1 MDFVY
6 AIMWLLAGA
15 ILIFRMGRENRV
27 FYIAGGFF
35 VFLGCWWL
43 ADALMPQ
50 LLLFEGIP
58 GVILRVVTVVVLI
71 LLCRVMLQE
80 RQKSKESDRQKK
92 QQSSKNGGKGEK
104 S

>member
-15 ILIFRMGRENRV
+15 ILIFRMGRV
-27 FYIAGGFF
+27 HKCFYIACGFF
-35 VFLGCWWL
+35 LFLRRWWFP
-43 ADALMPQ
+43 AASIPR

-58 GVILRVVTVVVLI
+58 GFILRVVTVVVLI

-80 RQKSKESDRQKK
+80 RQKSKEIDRQKK